1 MRVEGAARPARRA
14 LFDVNVLI
22 ALLDAAHQ
30 FHRTAWEWLDGNI
43 DAGWA
48 TCPITQN
55 GYVRIVSQASYPN
68 PSSTFEAMQ
77 RLRAA
82 TIDARHAFW
91 SDSVSLLDSTQV
103 DPDRIHGPQ
112 QLIDI
117 YLLALAV
124 ANQGRLV
131 SFDHRISTSAVDGAD
146 AGHLVL
152 L

>member
-1 MRVEGAARPARRA
+1 MRVEGEARPVRRA
-14 LFDVNVLI
+14 LLDVNVLI

-30 FHRTAWEWLDGNI
+30 FHQGAWEWFEDNV

-55 GYVRIVSQASYPN
+55 GYVRIVSQVSYPN

-82 TIDARHAFW
+82 TNDARHTFW
-91 SDSVSLLDSTQV
+91 PDSVSLLDTAHV
-103 DPDRIHGPQ
+103 NPDRIHRPQ
-112 QLIDI
+112 QLTDV

-124 ANQGRLV
+124 ANEGRLV
-131 SFDHRISTSAVDGAD
+131 SFDHRISSTAVHGAD
-146 AGHLVL
+146 ANHLVL